1 MVPDTSILTI
11 AERLEVYDL
20 LNVANFSDLE

>member
-1 MVPDTSILTI
+1 MVQDTSILTI

>member
-1 MVPDTSILTI
+1 MVQDTSILTI

-20 LNVANFSDLE
+20 MNVANFSDLE